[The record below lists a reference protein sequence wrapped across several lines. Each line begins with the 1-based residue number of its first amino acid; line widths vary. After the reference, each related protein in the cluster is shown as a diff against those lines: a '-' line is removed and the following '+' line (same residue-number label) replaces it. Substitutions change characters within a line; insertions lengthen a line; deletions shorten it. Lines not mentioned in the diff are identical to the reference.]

1 MSRLVGR
8 KKLPAGGAFATTNE
22 YPTVCFAAA
31 ATRTLRR
38 PARRHG
44 LELRR
49 DPDMS
54 TAMMSSEETAV
65 VEEQPGFRF
74 VPRTVSA
81 AAAAGARTLD
91 HFLSP
96 TYTTRP
102 LLSLLT

>member
-1 MSRLVGR
+1 
-8 KKLPAGGAFATTNE
+8 
-22 YPTVCFAAA
+22 
-31 ATRTLRR
+31 
-38 PARRHG
+38 
-44 LELRR
+44 
-49 DPDMS
+49 MS